1 MGTPGA
7 VRRGA
12 AAYLHHARALYQEAL
27 GAHGPSA
34 PLGFPRTIYHLPIIF
49 SVTGWAVRTL
59 GDVAWVLE
67 EAEHLITAE
76 AASQQWTPSPNAL
89 LEAGMAALWLAE
101 VIQALTH
108 LGLDPSPGGDM
119 WLGAADDAVMR
130 ARGVE
135 FVEGSVAG
143 FVAVSGAAPSVE
155 AAVNLAREM
164 QQKSLYVFMA
174 GEGWECDEPVTATH
188 ALHVS
193 HAPHVPYAP
202 HVAGSRQISFAEQL
216 REGGVRLGWETRLV
230 PFGPDVFAH
239 AHSIGFAVRVAM
251 AFGGVEPGDYHR
263 LFTYIKDR
271 LRAFVAVL
279 GPVTDLQLAAAA
291 GAANFGL
298 PAIAT
303 ANIPSVPL
311 PGVSSEPWM
320 VPHVPLSDLAERAI
334 EVRGIKIVVTDVPV
348 PVAYGPAFVGE
359 RIRRDV
365 MRLELGGPEAHGCE
379 LLVMADG
386 VKDGRVMVVGPDVD
400 DRPVGATLPVG
411 ILVEVAG
418 HRMQKDF
425 ESVLERR
432 IHHSLN
438 EAEGLHHVGQRDSIW
453 LRLSRAAAEAGF
465 RLEHLGRIIHARLHA
480 DLGEIVD
487 RVQVTLFTDEK
498 DVVALQERAQAVY
511 RERDERIGSLTD
523 EAVDEFY
530 SCALCQS
537 FAPNHICIITPERS
551 GLCGAYSW
559 LDGKA
564 SFGIN
569 SAGPNRPITKGR
581 MVDEVLGSWEGVN
594 AFVREASHGTV
605 GRINFY
611 TLLDHPMTSC
621 GCFECI
627 SGVLPMCNGVFTAD
641 RDHPGMTPSGMNF
654 TTLAGMVGGGVQTPG
669 FMGHS
674 RAYVGSR
681 RFLSADGGILRVVWM
696 TRRLKE
702 ALRTEIEAAA
712 VAAGHP
718 DFWDKI
724 ASEDDAVEEEEVL
737 EFLIRVGHPALE
749 LEPLF

>member
-1 MGTPGA
+1 
-7 VRRGA
+7 
-12 AAYLHHARALYQEAL
+12 
-27 GAHGPSA
+27 
-34 PLGFPRTIYHLPIIF
+34 
-49 SVTGWAVRTL
+49 
-59 GDVAWVLE
+59 
-67 EAEHLITAE
+67 
-76 AASQQWTPSPNAL
+76 
-89 LEAGMAALWLAE
+89 
-101 VIQALTH
+101 
-108 LGLDPSPGGDM
+108 
-119 WLGAADDAVMR
+119 
-130 ARGVE
+130 
-135 FVEGSVAG
+135 
-143 FVAVSGAAPSVE
+143 
-155 AAVNLAREM
+155 
-164 QQKSLYVFMA
+164 
-174 GEGWECDEPVTATH
+174 
-188 ALHVS
+188 
-193 HAPHVPYAP
+193 
-202 HVAGSRQISFAEQL
+202 
-216 REGGVRLGWETRLV
+216 
-230 PFGPDVFAH
+230 
-239 AHSIGFAVRVAM
+239 
-251 AFGGVEPGDYHR
+251 
-263 LFTYIKDR
+263 
-271 LRAFVAVL
+271 
-279 GPVTDLQLAAAA
+279 
-291 GAANFGL
+291 
-298 PAIAT
+298 
-303 ANIPSVPL
+303 
-311 PGVSSEPWM
+311 
-320 VPHVPLSDLAERAI
+320 
-334 EVRGIKIVVTDVPV
+334 
-348 PVAYGPAFVGE
+348 
-359 RIRRDV
+359 
-365 MRLELGGPEAHGCE
+365 
-379 LLVMADG
+379 MADG

-594 AFVREASHGTV
+594 AFVHEASHGTV

-627 SGVLPMCNGVFTAD
+627 SGCCPCAMGV
-641 RDHPGMTPSGMNF
+641 H
-654 TTLAGMVGGGVQTPG
+654 GG
-669 FMGHS
+669 S
-674 RAYVGSR
+674 
-681 RFLSADGGILRVVWM
+681 
-696 TRRLKE
+696 
-702 ALRTEIEAAA
+702 
-712 VAAGHP
+712 
-718 DFWDKI
+718 
-724 ASEDDAVEEEEVL
+724 
-737 EFLIRVGHPALE
+737 
-749 LEPLF
+749 